1 MTYEVE
7 KARAE
12 SELALKANRSFAVA
26 TKRGRSARSSRYT
39 DVLAVDPPRNGVLN
53 PDNCKRW
60 ALFIT
65 T

>member
-1 MTYEVE
+1 MAYEVE

-39 DVLAVDPPRNGVLN
+39 DVLAVRSPAKWGTESRRL
-53 PDNCKRW
+53 
-60 ALFIT
+60 
-65 T
+65 